1 MMDDHY
7 LRGMRARSVA
17 SVFGL
22 GIMSSTMAFHQTSPL
37 IIHRC
42 WRLKSLQMKP
52 RLRIRNSQYNE
63 STHGDSVGV
72 KTCAKMLDVSKEEEK
87 NSTAMFCDTSSCRI
101 VATSDGKISPSSV
114 ASLSRSSKSVLDKIQ
129 LIYAVESQK
138 QLRDLT
144 YMTHQ
149 STFESMRNTRDAMD
163 GTCHVGQEDNLIS
176 ILKQALH
183 DGGYKLMNRRD
194 LDLCSALNAGYLLR
208 LSLLP
213 DIKELDPCIGRKFY
227 PEMYE
232 HFDDSRNKTFAI
244 QRETTPRTN
253 PLLFDGRVLVFRRG
267 YSKEITTGRLLLPK
281 LDYLQASLVQR
292 SSSALTRKLGEF
304 EKRLEGLFLNFVSA
318 LNSSVQGAF
327 RTFGVGFLHF
337 PGLSTREG
345 TSEIELENRESQAQR
360 ITIDD
365 AEASAT
371 LSSNATRGN
380 KVFKFTRYQ
389 ALSNSFDLNNALS
402 PFLLCD
408 IVNNTSY
415 AAQDDVNGVVKS
427 GNILCQYDAETN
439 ESVKSFSLLERISIQ
454 NTVDFFTVKGRRE
467 LIRNYFKSST
477 LVEPAFEEVI
487 VISKPVGK
495 KKPKSFALNPPSW
508 LYEAAKV
515 FDVEDRLPI
524 PKNKTHDDAPTI
536 PIPIDIKVFSDVP
549 MANIEAVLPKS
560 KLIFRPADAVV
571 LDLVSLV
578 SFLAV
583 AGSLR
588 FDSPKLDLI
597 ALISLIV
604 FVAQTFFRYSNKY
617 ARYDLIV
624 NKFITSKVLHRG
636 PGKKKTMIVM

>member
-1 MMDDHY
+1 MKLAVSEDEY
-7 LRGMRARSVA
+7 
-17 SVFGL
+17 
-22 GIMSSTMAFHQTSPL
+22 SSSNANNNDP
-37 IIHRC
+37 I
-42 WRLKSLQMKP
+42 
-52 RLRIRNSQYNE
+52 
-63 STHGDSVGV
+63 
-72 KTCAKMLDVSKEEEK
+72 
-87 NSTAMFCDTSSCRI
+87 CRI
-101 VATSDGKISPSSV
+101 VATSDGKISPLSAV
-114 ASLSRSSKSVLDKIQ
+114 ASLSCSSKSLLDKIQ

-138 QLRDLT
+138 QLRDLA
-144 YMTHQ
+144 YMTPQ
-149 STFESMRNTRDAMD
+149 PTFESMKNIREAMD
-163 GTCHVGQEDNLIS
+163 GTCDVGQEDNLIS
-176 ILKQALH
+176 ILKKALN
-183 DGGYKLMNRRD
+183 DGGYKLMNQRD

-213 DIKELDPCIGRKFY
+213 DIKELDPCIGREFY
-227 PEMYE
+227 PEKYKQ
-232 HFDDSRNKTFAI
+232 FDDSRNKMSAR
-244 QRETTPRTN
+244 QREPTCLTN
-253 PLLFDGRVLVFRRG
+253 PLLFDGRVLVFHRG
-267 YSKEITTGRLLLPK
+267 YSKEITSGRLLLPK

-304 EKRLEGLFLNFVSA
+304 EKRMEDLFLNFVSV
-318 LNSSVQGAF
+318 LNGTVQGAYDQNL
-327 RTFGVGFLHF
+327 RYL
-337 PGLSTREG
+337 GLSTREG
-345 TSEIELENRESQAQR
+345 TRNIELENGERAN
-360 ITIDD
+360 
-365 AEASAT
+365 AT

-408 IVNNTSY
+408 IIDNTSY
-415 AAQDDVNGVVKS
+415 SAQDVMNGVVKS
-427 GNILCQYDAETN
+427 KKILCQYDDEFPSETS
-439 ESVKSFSLLERISIQ
+439 ESVRSFSLLERISVQ

-467 LIRNYFKSST
+467 LIKNYFKSST

-487 VISKPVGK
+487 VISKPVRE
-495 KKPKSFALNPPSW
+495 KKPNAFALNPPRW

-515 FDVEDRLPI
+515 FDVEDRLPS
-524 PKNKTHDDAPTI
+524 PENKTHDYVPTI

-549 MANIEAVLPKS
+549 MANIEAVVPKS

-571 LDLVSLV
+571 FDLVSLV

-604 FVAQTFFRYSNKY
+604 FVLQTFFRYSNKY

-636 PGKKKTMIVM
+636 PGKKKTICYAN